1 MHGYTYCGHP
11 VACEVAMRNLDI
23 IEREDLASNATA
35 VGARLLSS
43 LQELLELPVVGDV
56 RGAGLL
62 ASVEL
67 VADKRTKRPLE
78 VRRQEIADRVRD
90 EQGVVVRSIYQNV
103 IIAPCLVL
111 TGAEADRIAHAL
123 HAVLETT
130 GLDGRPTSAA
140 SAVGA

>member
-23 IEREDLASNATA
+23 IEREDLGANAIT
-35 VGARLLSS
+35 VGAQLHSS
-43 LQELLELPVVGDV
+43 LRRLLELPVVGDV

-90 EQGVVVRSIYQNV
+90 EQGVIVRSIYQNV

-111 TGAEADRIAHAL
+111 TGDEADRIADAL

-130 GLDGRPTSAA
+130 DLDGRPTAA
-140 SAVGA
+140 APAVRA

>member
-1 MHGYTYCGHP
+1 
-11 VACEVAMRNLDI
+11 
-23 IEREDLASNATA
+23 
-35 VGARLLSS
+35 
-43 LQELLELPVVGDV
+43 VGDV

-62 ASVEL
+62 GSVEL